1 MILGKPRE
9 MEFEDLLFIIVSIVL
24 SITLISNLI
33 QISPLSSVQNW
44 EVVEKLLMSQFNS
57 ES

>member
-1 MILGKPRE
+1 